1 MTCAVR
7 WRPSA
12 QWGRRSTTG
21 SSTSRKSS
29 HRYHHQIVVDAERL
43 SVLVD
48 DLFELSRIHSG
59 VAVGGDDR
67 ASLADVVADAV
78 VGARAAAELKG
89 VFLVDRVGDLP
100 EIDVSAGEL
109 SRVLH
114 NLIDNAI
121 RHTPS
126 GGTVVLETCMT
137 GLVRTCRCSMSAAVF
152 PPRISIGCSASP
164 FAATSPCQ
172 GRRWWRSRADDRT
185 GFGRGERR
193 LDRGRER
200 GARLPVHRAA
210 PGTYVTATTDAV
222 ALDEVAESSSR
233 RPLAGRLLIAW
244 IVALVG
250 VRLWGLWVVDHAR
263 GDLFLARCPCS
274 VSGVGWSPTDS
285 SCPSRLPWLRARCC
299 RSSPRRGRGGG
310 SSPRLR

>member
-1 MTCAVR
+1 MV
-7 WRPSA
+7 SSM
-12 QWGRRSTTG
+12 RRSSAKVAFASG
-21 SSTSRKSS
+21 PGELSALAAELADVSTRLAESRERERALERSRRELIAWMS
-29 HRYHHQIVVDAERL
+29 HDLRGPLATIRAMGEALDDGIVDEPEVVHRYHHQIVVDAERL

-126 GGTVVLETCMT
+126 GGTVVLETCSDRAGAHVSVLDECGGIPT
-137 GLVRTCRCSMSAAVF
+137 PDLDRVFDIAFRGDVARVRDEGGGGLGLTIARGLVEANAG
-152 PPRISIGCSASP
+152 SIEVAN
-164 FAATSPCQ
+164 
-172 GRRWWRSRADDRT
+172 
-185 GFGRGERR
+185 E
-193 LDRGRER
+193 ER
-200 GARLPVHRAA
+200 GCRFTVRLPVS
-210 PGTYVTATTDAV
+210 T
-222 ALDEVAESSSR
+222 
-233 RPLAGRLLIAW
+233 
-244 IVALVG
+244 
-250 VRLWGLWVVDHAR
+250 
-263 GDLFLARCPCS
+263 
-274 VSGVGWSPTDS
+274 
-285 SCPSRLPWLRARCC
+285 
-299 RSSPRRGRGGG
+299 
-310 SSPRLR
+310 